1 MKLIVIT
8 SPHPVPYEA
17 QRIRELFDCGID
29 ILHLR
34 KPGASAADC
43 ARLLD
48 TLPGECLRRIVVHDH
63 FQLCRDYGLG
73 GIHLNRRNPTVP
85 PFIAAARCGKTSA
98 CGCQT
103 IGRSDQ
109 SHAQGGETRPAT
121 IPTVSASCHSIAE
134 TAAKKADADYV
145 FLSPIF
151 DSISKQGYQAAYS
164 DGALSKAAADGII
177 DSRVIALGGITA
189 DRMPMLRRWHFG
201 GAAFLGDVWNR
212 AGQDDFCSHVR
223 LLAEMR

>member
-8 SPHPVPYEA
+8 SPDFIPNEA
-17 QRIRELFDCGID
+17 QRIRELFDCGAD

-48 TLPGECLRRIVVHDH
+48 DLPDDCLRRIVVHDH

-73 GIHLNRRNPTVP
+73 GIHLNRRNPSVP
-85 PFIAAARCGKTSA
+85 PFIVSA
-98 CGCQT
+98 GNRLT
-103 IGRSDQ
+103 PSVSDNNIL
-109 SHAQGGETRPAT
+109 SSR
-121 IPTVSASCHSIAE
+121 PTVSASCHSIAE
-134 TAAKKADADYV
+134 AAAKKADVDYV

-164 DGALSKAAADGII
+164 DGALREAAADGII
-177 DSRVIALGGITA
+177 DSRVIALGGVTI
-189 DRMPMLRRWHFG
+189 DKILQLREWHFG

-212 AGQDDFCSHVR
+212 VGKDDFCDHVR
-223 LLAEMR
+223 LLAGTLHE

>member
-8 SPHPVPYEA
+8 SPDFIPNEA

-48 TLPGECLRRIVVHDH
+48 DLPADCLRRIVVHDH

-73 GIHLNRRNPTVP
+73 GIHLNRRNPSVLPFVASAVRRP
-85 PFIAAARCGKTSA
+85 PSSA
-98 CGCQT
+98 
-103 IGRSDQ
+103 SDNNIH
-109 SHAQGGETRPAT
+109 SSR
-121 IPTVSASCHSIAE
+121 PTVSASCHSIAE
-134 TAAKKADADYV
+134 AEAKKAEVDYV

-164 DGALSKAAADGII
+164 DDALREAAADGII
-177 DSRVIALGGITA
+177 DSRVIALGGITSG
-189 DRMPMLRRWHFG
+189 RIPMLRRWHFG

-212 AGQDDFCSHVR
+212 VGKDDFCDHVR
-223 LLAEMR
+223 LLAGTLHE

>member
-8 SPHPVPYEA
+8 SPHPIPYEA

-29 ILHLR
+29 TLHLR

-43 ARLLD
+43 ARLLNV
-48 TLPGECLRRIVVHDH
+48 LPDECLRRIVVHDH

-85 PFIAAARCGKTSA
+85 PFIATARSGKSAA

-103 IGRSDQ
+103 IGCGS
-109 SHAQGGETRPAT
+109 ETRPAA

-134 TAAKKADADYV
+134 AAAKKADADYV

-212 AGQDDFCSHVR
+212 AGQDDFRNHVR

>member
-29 ILHLR
+29 TLHLR

-48 TLPGECLRRIVVHDH
+48 ALPGECLRRIVVHDH

-98 CGCQT
+98 CG
-103 IGRSDQ
+103 S
-109 SHAQGGETRPAT
+109 ETPPAT

-134 TAAKKADADYV
+134 AAAKKADADYV

-164 DGALSKAAADGII
+164 DDALSEAADGGII

-189 DRMPMLRRWHFG
+189 ERMPMLRRWHFG

>member
-8 SPHPVPYEA
+8 SPHPIPYEA
-17 QRIRELFDCGID
+17 QRIRELFDCDID
-29 ILHLR
+29 TLHLR

-48 TLPGECLRRIVVHDH
+48 VLPDECLRRIVVHDH
-63 FQLCRDYGLG
+63 FTLCRDYGLG

-85 PFIAAARCGKTSA
+85 PFIAAARSGKSTA

-103 IGRSDQ
+103 IGCS
-109 SHAQGGETRPAT
+109 SETRPAT
-121 IPTVSASCHSIAE
+121 IPTVSASCHSMAE
-134 TAAKKADADYV
+134 AAAKKAEADYV

-164 DGALSKAAADGII
+164 DDALSEAAADGII

-189 DRMPMLRRWHFG
+189 ERMPMLRRWHFG